1 MTQSIENLNF
11 SKFNNL
17 DTNDFDYATDVRKA
31 RRKTGLKTQ
40 RYLFLK
46 HECFK

>member
-1 MTQSIENLNF
+1 MTAD
-11 SKFNNL
+11 NL
-17 DTNDFDYATDVRKA
+17 DLAYATDVRKA

-46 HECFK
+46 HECK